1 MGRRKKAGAAHLKK
15 TRKLS
20 KKGDWKEPR
29 NLPPEEWKVNVRGA
43 MPTLEI
49 RRDSLAVGNWL
60 NGTSKV
66 RLEAQFQTSTS
77 PEQVV
82 ATVENMGPSGGQ
94 DRRMCRTMKMDV
106 SSESQRLVV
115 FGFSRLA
122 VC

>member
-1 MGRRKKAGAAHLKK
+1 MERRKKAGAAHLKK

-20 KKGDWKEPR
+20 KNGDWKEPR

-49 RRDSLAVGNWL
+49 RGDSLAVGNWL

-66 RLEAQFQTSTS
+66 WLEAQFQTSTS

-82 ATVENMGPSGGQ
+82 ATVANMCPSGGQ
-94 DRRMCRTMKMDV
+94 DRRICRTMKMDV

-115 FGFSRLA
+115 LGFSRLA